1 MLGRGNA
8 SQIDTYIQQNVD
20 FELSGNMVDLCPV
33 GALTNGP
40 YSMSARP
47 WELALTESIDVLES
61 VNANTHV
68 F

>member
-1 MLGRGNA
+1 
-8 SQIDTYIQQNVD
+8 
-20 FELSGNMVDLCPV
+20 MVDLCPV